1 MISKIEVERF
11 TLSSSKPFDQVV
23 AALNSA
29 VGHPD
34 MAEFWKSTHRAQS
47 DAELQNTIEKGL
59 GRTGLM
65 LFVEFDHGAI
75 VRKGTGGATPRMI
88 RFVIGNPLIMREMA
102 KHVPDAGSYAP
113 VTILIEE
120 RTDGV
125 HLAYDRMASFFDPSR
140 NEEALKVARD
150 LDSEVE
156 SLGRPQPRSLAG
168 MSYSEDASCTIMQ
181 TCKTTITRVTDSHT
195 VTLTPTLPES
205 PRAATFCG
213 S

>member
-1 MISKIEVERF
+1 MIRKIEVERF

-47 DAELQNTIEKGL
+47 DAELQKTIEKGL

-75 VRKGTGGATPRMI
+75 VRKGTGRATPRMI
-88 RFVIGNPLIMREMA
+88 RFVIGNPLIMREMV

-113 VTILIEE
+113 VTVLVDE
-120 RTDGV
+120 RADGV
-125 HLAYDRMASFFDPSR
+125 HLSYDRMASFLEPYANAD
-140 NEEALKVARD
+140 AMKVARD
-150 LDSEVE
+150 LDAKVE
-156 SLGRPQPRSLAG
+156 ALLAAAADDETG
-168 MSYSEDASCTIMQ
+168 TS
-181 TCKTTITRVTDSHT
+181 KTK
-195 VTLTPTLPES
+195 L
-205 PRAATFCG
+205 
-213 S
+213 

>member
-34 MAEFWKSTHRAQS
+34 MSEFWKSTRRAQS

-75 VRKGTGGATPRMI
+75 VRKGTGRTTPRMI
-88 RFVIGNPLIMREMA
+88 RFVIGNPLIMRQMA
-102 KHVPDAGSYAP
+102 QHVPDAGSYAP
-113 VTILIEE
+113 VTILIDE
-120 RTDGV
+120 RSDGV
-125 HLAYDRMASFFDPSR
+125 HLSYDRMASFLAPY
-140 NEEALKVARD
+140 NNPEALKVARD
-150 LDSEVE
+150 LDEKVE
-156 SLGRPQPRSLAG
+156 ALLSAAAG
-168 MSYSEDASCTIMQ
+168 
-181 TCKTTITRVTDSHT
+181 
-195 VTLTPTLPES
+195 
-205 PRAATFCG
+205 
-213 S
+213 

>member
-1 MISKIEVERF
+1 MIRKIEVERF
-11 TLSSSKPFDQVV
+11 TLNSSKPFDQVV

-65 LFVEFDHGAI
+65 LFAEFDHCAV
-75 VRKGTGGATPRMI
+75 VRKGTGRGTPRMI

-113 VTILIEE
+113 VTVLVDE
-120 RTDGV
+120 RADGV
-125 HLAYDRMASFFDPSR
+125 HLSYDRMASLLAPY
-140 NEEALKVARD
+140 NNAEALKVARD
-150 LDSEVE
+150 LDEKVE
-156 SLGRPQPRSLAG
+156 ALLSAAAG
-168 MSYSEDASCTIMQ
+168 
-181 TCKTTITRVTDSHT
+181 
-195 VTLTPTLPES
+195 
-205 PRAATFCG
+205 
-213 S
+213 